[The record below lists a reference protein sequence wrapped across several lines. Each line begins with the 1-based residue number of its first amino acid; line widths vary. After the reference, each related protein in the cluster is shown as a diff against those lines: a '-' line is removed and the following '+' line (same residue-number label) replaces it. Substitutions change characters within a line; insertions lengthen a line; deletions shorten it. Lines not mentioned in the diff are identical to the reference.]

1 MKVAEL
7 KKALQQHGLK
17 AEGGKSGMAAAL
29 SEVVD
34 RSALELKYGKLSL
47 PELKEL
53 CERNA
58 QLKGGTKPELLQ
70 RCIDGA
76 QHGALPRC
84 PQCGGGLLRGVDAQQ
99 LGHGGQGKFSC
110 PGFHDGDDFQRC
122 PYKATA
128 AERLPWLGA

>member
-7 KKALQQHGLK
+7 KKALKQHGLK
-17 AEGGKSGMAAAL
+17 AEGGKAGMAAAL

-34 RSALELKYGKLSL
+34 RSALELKYGQLSL
-47 PELKEL
+47 PELKEM

-70 RCIDGA
+70 RCIDGMLY
-76 QHGALPRC
+76 GALPRC
-84 PQCGGGLLRGVDAQQ
+84 PECGGGLLKVVYAQQ

-110 PGFHDGDDFQRC
+110 PGFHDGDAFQRC
-122 PYKATA
+122 PYTA
-128 AERLPWLGA
+128 SSAERLPWLEA